1 MTPEIESFRAEIKRY
16 EDVLGA
22 DPASYCF
29 APLAELYRKAG
40 LLDEAIGTA
49 RKGIEIHP
57 DYVGG
62 YLALGRASFDKGEQA
77 ESRAALERV
86 VRVTPDNLIAQKLLS
101 RIYIDIG
108 ENCLARKALETILAL
123 NPGDQESTV
132 ALDGLVLR
140 ERSFETDADL
150 FPGGGEMPEDATSGF
165 DEDDEFLLEE
175 AEIIEELS
183 DEVLD
188 EEFNEAEFA
197 EGTAG
202 KVSSYGDVALF
213 VEEAGAVDESDS
225 DPLATATIAELYIE
239 QGFMKKALKIYRDL
253 LDANPGSEDLRQRMV
268 DLKHRIDKDEAHAR
282 ENAFTADMPFGE
294 EFAEAANDKADAWEG
309 SQPGLG
315 GQGDAVAVLEGWLD
329 TIGRMKQCRS
339 VRR

>member
-16 EDVLGA
+16 EDILGA

-62 YLALGRASFDKGEQA
+62 YLALGRATFDKGEQA

-108 ENCLARKALETILAL
+108 EIGLARKALETILAL
-123 NPGDQESTV
+123 NPGDQESTA
-132 ALDGLVLR
+132 ALDGLAVR

-150 FPGGGEMPEDATSGF
+150 FSGGGEMSEDAASGF
-165 DEDDEFLLEE
+165 DGDDEFLLEE

-188 EEFNEAEFA
+188 EEFSEAEFT

-202 KVSSYGDVALF
+202 EVSFDGAGALF
-213 VEEAGAVDESDS
+213 VEETGAVGESDS
-225 DPLATATIAELYIE
+225 DPLATATIAELYVE

-268 DLKHRIDKDEAHAR
+268 ALKHRIDEDEAHAR

-294 EFAEAANDKADAWEG
+294 EFAEAVNDKADAGADAQVG
-309 SQPGLG
+309 SG
-315 GQGDAVAVLEGWLD
+315 GRGDTVAVLEGWLD